1 MSKSDTVRLGVI
13 GAGFI
18 GKVHCNEFKAIPG
31 VELAGV
37 CDFLPARAEALATEL
52 GVKKAFKNA
61 EELIADKSID
71 AVVVAVPNQ
80 YHASLTVLALQ
91 AGKHVLVEKPMALN
105 AVEAKRI
112 VDAQRKARKT
122 VMVAHQMRW
131 EGLSQIVRKQA
142 EDGAFGRIYNIKAG
156 WWRRCGIPGWGSW
169 FTRMS
174 ESGGGP
180 LIDIGVHM
188 LDLSLWLAGSPK
200 PVSVFGSTYAEFGP
214 KRKGLGTWG
223 TPEWDGRYDV
233 EDLAT
238 AMVRLDNGATLTLEV
253 SWAVNT
259 DSDQK
264 PFIHLMG
271 TEGGASIY
279 GDCAKLV
286 GQQFGRSFSI
296 DVAKPGNVNPRSE
309 LSKHFIECVR
319 TGKEPISSAASGLLN
334 NQVLD
339 SIYESAK
346 TGKLIEIA

>member
-1 MSKSDTVRLGVI
+1 MSKSDAIRLGVI

-18 GKVHCNEFKAIPG
+18 GKVHCKEFKAIPG
-31 VELAGV
+31 VELAGTS
-37 CDFLPARAEALATEL
+37 DFLPARAEALAAEL
-52 GVKKAFKNA
+52 GVKKVYKDA
-61 EELIADKSID
+61 ESLIADKSID

-80 YHASLTVLALQ
+80 YHSALTVQALE

-105 AVEAKRI
+105 SGEAKKI
-112 VDAQRKARKT
+112 VAAQKKARKV

-131 EGLSQIVRKQA
+131 EGLSQIVKKQVQ
-142 EDGAFGRIYNIKAG
+142 EGALGRVYNVKAG

-188 LDLSLWLAGSPK
+188 LDLALWLAGSPK
-200 PVSVFGSTYAEFGP
+200 PVSVFGSTYSEFGP

-271 TEGGASIY
+271 SEGGASIY
-279 GDCAKLV
+279 GDCAKFS
-286 GQQFGRSFSI
+286 GQQFGRPFSI
-296 DVAKPGNVNPRSE
+296 DVPRPGDVNARAD
-309 LSKHFIECVR
+309 LSKHFIDCVR
-319 TGKEPISSAASGLLN
+319 SGKEPISPAESGLLN
-334 NQVLD
+334 NLVLD
-339 SIYESAK
+339 SIYESAR
-346 TGKLIEIA
+346 TGKLVEIS